1 VVAAARKLP
10 RGVSVDVLGYWFPPD
25 GVGPVA
31 NDTMTILRGAANPVL
46 AHLFLNFMLDRNN
59 ALKNIAATG
68 FTQPL
73 TYATPSRLVYL
84 GILPPGLMSAAV
96 AATFFDHG
104 LKELEITP
112 AADLLWRQA
121 WRSVRHHA

>member
-1 VVAAARKLP
+1 VHELGAYCA
-10 RGVSVDVLGYWFPPD
+10 GVDSSSL
-25 GVGPVA
+25 VGS
-31 NDTMTILRGAANPVL
+31 
-46 AHLFLNFMLDRNN
+46 F

-68 FTQPL
+68 FAQPL

-84 GILPPGLMSAAV
+84 GILPSSLMSAAV
-96 AATFFDHG
+96 AATFFDRG